1 MQVPGGQGLQY
12 FFSDG
17 NQNIEVQGDIGDS
30 DIEYFEDDDEL
41 DREGNPL
48 PSPEEIVA
56 IINSIPSYRYEEAKF
71 EEDLEKSM
79 IMSSRSKADH
89 NDPRPQSSMTERKR
103 RIEQKKIEKQIT
115 CSICLDMLK
124 TGV

>member
-79 IMSSRSKADH
+79 IMSSRYCFCSTHGKSARFHPDH
-89 NDPRPQSSMTERKR
+89 FQVLG
-103 RIEQKKIEKQIT
+103 RIHKVVRAFRT
-115 CSICLDMLK
+115 
-124 TGV
+124 V